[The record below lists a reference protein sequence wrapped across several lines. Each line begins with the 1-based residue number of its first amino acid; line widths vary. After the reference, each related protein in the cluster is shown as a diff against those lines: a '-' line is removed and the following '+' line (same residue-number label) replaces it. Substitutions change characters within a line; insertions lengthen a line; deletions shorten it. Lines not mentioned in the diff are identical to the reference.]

1 MKPVTKRKATGV
13 LAQLLAEN
21 RETELMRTRKRMM
34 LAVKIA
40 DALRNAG
47 YTQKDFAT
55 KMGKSET
62 VVSEWL
68 SGDRNF
74 TIDTL
79 SDIEEVLG
87 VRLLDTT
94 VMTVITADAEISQK
108 SHIQN
113 NKSEA
118 VNSNCK
124 WSFEVS
130 DTEYEDN
137 LRCA

>member
-40 DALRNAG
+40 DALHNAG

-87 VRLLDTT
+87 IRLLDTT

-113 NKSEA
+113 NKSD
-118 VNSNCK
+118 NCK

>member
-1 MKPVTKRKATGV
+1 
-13 LAQLLAEN
+13 
-21 RETELMRTRKRMM
+21 
-34 LAVKIA
+34 
-40 DALRNAG
+40 
-47 YTQKDFAT
+47 
-55 KMGKSET
+55 MGKSET

>member
-21 RETELMRTRKRMM
+21 RETELMRTGKRMM
-34 LAVKIA
+34 LAVEIA

-124 WSFEVS
+124 WRFEVS
-130 DTEYEDN
+130 DTQYEDN